1 MMKNRVGKPKQY
13 SIDQLD
19 CLLLKYV
26 ENNPSATITYIDLER
41 TTGVGRNTW
50 SRNMKEKIE
59 NLNRPPSI
67 LEKGNESSLPLPN
80 MDELVKNNIGNQ
92 QKLIQALNQV
102 NSIIQKLYVKAK
114 SVHIFEQEI
123 EDLNNKII
131 KINEELNV
139 EKNKNKLLREQ
150 VEHFSQAYRNIAVT
164 SSYPDSEL
172 KNVFDFKKG
181 DKKNKDKIMTDLIE
195 QFDMFGPK

>member
-1 MMKNRVGKPKQY
+1 MKNRVGKPKQY

-41 TTGVGRNTW
+41 ATGVGRNTW

-131 KINEELNV
+131 KINEELIV
-139 EKNKNKLLREQ
+139 EKNKLLREQ

>member
-1 MMKNRVGKPKQY
+1 MKNRVGKPKQY

-26 ENNPSATITYIDLER
+26 ENNPSTTITYIDLER
-41 TTGVGRNTW
+41 ATGVGRNTW

-92 QKLIQALNQV
+92 QKLIQTLNQV

-131 KINEELNV
+131 KINEELIV

-164 SSYPDSEL
+164 SSYPDSKL

-195 QFDMFGPK
+195 QFDMFRPK

>member
-41 TTGVGRNTW
+41 ATGVGRNTW

-131 KINEELNV
+131 KINEELIV
-139 EKNKNKLLREQ
+139 EKNKLLREQ